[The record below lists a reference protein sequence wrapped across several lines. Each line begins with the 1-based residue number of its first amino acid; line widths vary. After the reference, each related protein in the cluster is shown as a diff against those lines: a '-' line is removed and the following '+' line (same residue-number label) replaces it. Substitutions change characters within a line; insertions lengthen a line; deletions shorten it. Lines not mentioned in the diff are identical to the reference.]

1 MQYPS
6 SEHPTPKLKRKKPLK
21 QQPKQLRKLP
31 VTPHR
36 KTTGNPPM
44 AQAKAKAGTAGAG
57 ETPGA
62 GGGAGR
68 GGGGVFGVVVGR
80 RGTVVVASKL
90 QQTTI
95 PDPYQPGAHRVRAAL
110 AVTPQAVSLPAPP

>member
-44 AQAKAKAGTAGAG
+44 AQAKATAGTAAA
-57 ETPGA
+57 EATPGA
-62 GGGAGR
+62 E
-68 GGGGVFGVVVGR
+68 VVPVVVGTK
-80 RGTVVVASKL
+80 GTVVVASKL

>member
-44 AQAKAKAGTAGAG
+44 AQAKATAGK
-57 ETPGA
+57 GA
-62 GGGAGR
+62 E
-68 GGGGVFGVVVGR
+68 VVPVVVGTK
-80 RGTVVVASKL
+80 GTVVVASKL